1 MSVQMQSTDATNHHS
16 STSSTSS
23 ENSSCF
29 APTTAPD
36 HKDTNRDCSSSSSS
50 VAGSMGSAG
59 TTRVGSEEIVG
70 SKGAIAE
77 RVVELQNS
85 LRAEKATNIMHQKR
99 IEELERRLC
108 LHTRRHGAAPSSGDV
123 QAQEITISQL
133 TEQQL
138 RYREGLRQV
147 ASILKEGLDV
157 SYSSDSEV

>member
-1 MSVQMQSTDATNHHS
+1 
-16 STSSTSS
+16 
-23 ENSSCF
+23 
-29 APTTAPD
+29 
-36 HKDTNRDCSSSSSS
+36 
-50 VAGSMGSAG
+50 MGSAG